1 LVVAVKRKNDT
12 FSFFRFFI
20 RKRRL
25 LLYRGLSFSPKVSES
40 QDQRKVVINIV
51 LPIEAYTFSAW
62 GATVHSF
69 SLINGN

>member
-1 LVVAVKRKNDT
+1 MT
-12 FSFFRFFI
+12 HFRLFVFLFENI
-20 RKRRL
+20 GFY
-25 LLYRGLSFSPKVSES
+25 YRGLSFSPKVSES

-69 SLINGN
+69 SLIDGN